1 MRELSGKRVT
11 VMGLG
16 QFGGGLGV
24 TKWLWTHGAR
34 VTLTDSA
41 TEDKLSEPLAELRAS
56 QRPTDE
62 LTLAF
67 GGHRESDFTDT
78 DLVVAN
84 PAVRTPW
91 SDRYIRL
98 AREAG
103 VPVTSEIVLTCERI
117 PSKSSGVKVVG
128 ITGSVGKSTTSS
140 MIAHAVKAVV
150 PGRVV
155 FGGNIGGS
163 ILGEVESLRAGD
175 VLVLELSSAMLH
187 WLEPIGFAPD
197 VAVVTNLSANHLDW
211 HGELEHYR
219 RSKQNLLRFQKPG
232 ATAVLGTGEVAEWAT
247 EPGVHRRMIPTDAGV
262 DGLLV
267 PGKHNCWN
275 AAVAAAAVGALGLV
289 PTGDPRI
296 VASLRTFP
304 GLEHRLRRVGVTSGG
319 VVAYNDSKSTTPE
332 SALTAIEAF
341 AEEPGLGR
349 VHLIAGGYDKGAD
362 LSAVGRLGTRLAG
375 LYTVGKTGPTIAAAS
390 RGAAVECETLD
401 RAVEAALSRGKAG
414 DVLLL
419 SPACASW
426 GQYQNFERRGE
437 HFVELLRA
445 RGLEEAV

>member
-1 MRELSGKRVT
+1 MRSLANQRVT

-24 TKWLWTHGAR
+24 TKWLWAQGAK

-41 TEDKLSEPLAELRAS
+41 TEDKLKEPLAELRAA
-56 QRPTDE
+56 QRSTDE
-62 LTLAF
+62 LTLAL
-67 GGHRESDFTDT
+67 GGHRESDFTAA

-91 SDRYIRL
+91 NDRFIRL
-98 AREAG
+98 SLDAG

-117 PSKSSGVKVVG
+117 PQGVKTVG

-140 MIAHAVKAVV
+140 MITHAVKAVV
-150 PGRVV
+150 PGRVL

-187 WLEPIGFAPD
+187 WLEPIRFAPD
-197 VAVVTNLSANHLDW
+197 VSVVTNLSPNHLDW

-247 EPGVHRRMIPTDAGV
+247 APGVHRRVIAADAGV

-267 PGKHNCWN
+267 PGRHNRWN
-275 AAVAAAAVGALGLV
+275 AAVAAAAVDALGLV
-289 PTGDPRI
+289 PAGDPRI
-296 VASLRTFP
+296 FASLRTFP

-341 AEEPGLGR
+341 AEEPGLSR

-375 LYTVGKTGPTIAAAS
+375 LYTVGKTGPAIAAAS
-390 RGAAVECETLD
+390 QGAAVECETLD

-445 RGLEEAV
+445 HGLEEAV